1 MRSWFR
7 NLFRR
12 NQVFGGHNLPLAVA
26 SHPGVRPHKTSSKR
40 VTTAPLPCL
49 VSLCYSGVAI
59 ESDFDVVGVIA
70 EEILRY
76 FASVCNHCG
85 FVIEARLGVR
95 PDEIISQDP
104 LHRAAVA
111 RCN

>member
-1 MRSWFR
+1 MRASFR
-7 NLFRR
+7 SLFRR
-12 NQVFGGHNLPLAVA
+12 NQVFGGHDLPLATA
-26 SHPGVRPHKTSSKR
+26 SHPRVRPHKTSSKR
-40 VTTAPLPCL
+40 VTTAPLPHL
-49 VSLCYSGVAI
+49 VFLCYSVVTI
-59 ESDFDVVGVIA
+59 ESDFDVIGVIA

-85 FVIEARLGVR
+85 FVIEAPLGVH

-111 RCN
+111 